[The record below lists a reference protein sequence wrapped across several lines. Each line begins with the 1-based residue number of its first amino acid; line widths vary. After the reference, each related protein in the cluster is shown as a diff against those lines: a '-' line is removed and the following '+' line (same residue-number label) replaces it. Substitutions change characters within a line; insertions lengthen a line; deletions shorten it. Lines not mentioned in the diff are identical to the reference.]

1 MKVAKSAVFSVA
13 TFDGGDQFIL
23 GVNGYQ
29 LQVKRDGLYYV
40 DATGTPKAIWGIG
53 PK

>member
-1 MKVAKSAVFSVA
+1 MNVAKSDVFSVT

-23 GVNGYQ
+23 DVNGYQ

-40 DATGTPKAIWGIG
+40 DATGTPTAIWWIG